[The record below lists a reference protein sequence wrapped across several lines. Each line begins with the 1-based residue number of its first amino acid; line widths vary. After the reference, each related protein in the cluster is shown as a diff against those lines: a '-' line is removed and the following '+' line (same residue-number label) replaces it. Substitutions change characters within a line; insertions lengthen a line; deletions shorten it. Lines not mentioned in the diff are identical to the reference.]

1 MTTSVPDDGAQA
13 GRPPRWTEYQP
24 VDGLVPALRNSKDHD
39 QGLLAASIDEF
50 GFVDPVVVDERTGRL
65 WGGHGRKEFLE
76 TRQLWE
82 GATAPDGIVVDE
94 TGGWCVLV
102 LRGVRSRDDAHAEA
116 LGIALNRVGEKGG
129 WKPDVLVESLD
140 EILQADDGL
149 LGSVG
154 FTSEELDDMIAQ
166 TSAGYGPDDAGD
178 GDGPD
183 DGGREVCPNC
193 GHPLSP

>member
-1 MTTSVPDDGAQA
+1 M
-13 GRPPRWTEYQP
+13 
-24 VDGLVPALRNSKDHD
+24 
-39 QGLLAASIDEF
+39 LA
-50 GFVDPVVVDERTGRL
+50 
-65 WGGHGRKEFLE
+65 
-76 TRQLWE
+76 
-82 GATAPDGIVVDE
+82 
-94 TGGWCVLV
+94 
-102 LRGVRSRDDAHAEA
+102 
-116 LGIALNRVGEKGG
+116 
-129 WKPDVLVESLD
+129 ESLD